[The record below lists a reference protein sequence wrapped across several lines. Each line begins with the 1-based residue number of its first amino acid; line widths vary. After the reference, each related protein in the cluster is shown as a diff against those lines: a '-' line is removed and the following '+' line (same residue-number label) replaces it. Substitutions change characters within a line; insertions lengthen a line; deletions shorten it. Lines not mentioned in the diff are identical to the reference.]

1 MAKTPKLKPLLVP
14 LPADAD
20 VWLPP
25 QKAFVQWLQTK
36 GIPQT
41 VPAMRTFTVAMI
53 EAFATAAG
61 LEMWFSKDTL
71 PERPHALWRTWEGGY
86 TFTVTHN
93 GKRVALGH
101 RLYVGPH
108 ALILDQLGP
117 CIVPVSGF
125 RLGDRIPVVEGI
137 QIDIDPKN
145 FNLTDIILRA
155 LYVMDFRGLTNSF
168 QTWLSALTS
177 AISAAKAA
185 KRQATRATAA
195 KSKRV
200 RELEHALWC
209 AQRDP
214 SRVYLDVKLA
224 SVTWALVKA
233 ALAKSDLDARAREA
247 LLTTCWVASPNLTD
261 LPKTVDPREVFFWAN
276 GEWVSAEND
285 TVNPDNFYSVRPFNP
300 YLDQGSLVN
309 LAVAVPQLMK
319 DYGVDNTWGQFSGQP
334 WEYMPPEVRR
344 ELAVKLAVQV
354 GGRPPG
360 NALFWAGVAYGYAST
375 HNSKRYPPV
384 AKHPGVIFLPGK
396 IAKTDKTPP
405 NDPESR
411 ALRAAVE
418 AAVGRPLDLT
428 IRTGTGSGWRI
439 SLTDAVRHLL

>member
-1 MAKTPKLKPLLVP
+1 MNTTTTTANGADLP
-14 LPADAD
+14 LPAGAPAAART
-20 VWLPP
+20 VLSLLRRLSQGTLIVHLPDG
-25 QKAFVQWLQTK
+25 QVQRFGNGQA
-36 GIPQT
+36 P
-41 VPAMRTFTVAMI
+41 
-53 EAFATAAG
+53 TAAI
-61 LEMWFSKDTL
+61 TL
-71 PERPHALWRTWEGGY
+71 RNWN
-86 TFTVTHN
+86 V
-93 GKRVALGH
+93 
-101 RLYVGPH
+101 
-108 ALILDQLGP
+108 
-117 CIVPVSGF
+117 
-125 RLGDRIPVVEGI
+125 
-137 QIDIDPKN
+137 
-145 FNLTDIILRA
+145 
-155 LYVMDFRGLTNSF
+155 
-168 QTWLSALTS
+168 
-177 AISAAKAA
+177 
-185 KRQATRATAA
+185 
-195 KSKRV
+195 
-200 RELEHALWC
+200 C
-209 AQRDP
+209 A
-214 SRVYLDVKLA
+214 
-224 SVTWALVKA
+224 A
-233 ALAKSDLDARAREA
+233 ALKSGDIGFAESYIAGDW
-247 LLTTCWVASPNLTD
+247 TTPNLTD